1 MLDVLIAG
9 AGPAGSVAGWVLARA
24 GARVLLVDR
33 DAFPRPK
40 LCGDTLNPGAIALLE
55 SLGLGD
61 GPWHQGPALTGM
73 LVTGPRARVRARY
86 PAGLVGRSI
95 LRSDLDAWLLDRAIA
110 AGARFESGWTVREP
124 LGDQRVGGPLGV
136 RGVAMTRSG
145 QATPLRVPA
154 SITIAADGRRS
165 ALARA
170 LGLSRHPKAPR
181 RWAFGT
187 YATGVGELSD
197 VGEMHVRPGY
207 YLGIAPVPAGR
218 ANVCVVTGPRPDGR
232 SPIAVIRRAI
242 ARDARL
248 ADRFTRAEFDET
260 VSVLGPLAVDVRG
273 AGADGLLLA
282 GDAAGFIDPMTG
294 DGLRLAITG
303 AALAAH
309 EALATLERGDLRGA
323 ATRLAEARRT
333 ALGPKLR
340 FNRALRATVASPWA
354 MTAAGLSAAVVPAL
368 INSVVRYAGDTPSVP
383 SPSAERP

>member
-33 DAFPRPK
+33 DPFPRPK

-55 SLGLGD
+55 SLGLGA
-61 GPWHQGPALTGM
+61 GPWHQGPALSGM
-73 LVTGPRARVRARY
+73 LVSGPQASVRALY

-95 LRSDLDAWLLDRAIA
+95 LRSDLDAWLLERAIG

-124 LGDQRVGGPLGV
+124 LVEQSAHGPRGV
-136 RGVAMTRSG
+136 RGVAMTRPG
-145 QATPLRVPA
+145 QAGPMRVPA
-154 SITIAADGRRS
+154 SITLAADGRRS

-170 LGLSRHPKAPR
+170 LGLSRHPSAPR

-187 YATGVGELSD
+187 YASGVAGVSD

-207 YLGIAPVPAGR
+207 YLGIAPVAADR
-218 ANVCVVTGPRPDGR
+218 ANICVVTGPRPEGR
-232 SPIAVIRRAI
+232 TPMAVIRQAI

-248 ADRFTRAEFDET
+248 SARFEAAEFECA
-260 VSVLGPLAVDVRG
+260 VRVLGPLAVDVRG
-273 AGADGLLLA
+273 AGTEGLLLA

-323 ATRLAEARRT
+323 AARLAEARRT
-333 ALGPKLR
+333 ELGSKLR
-340 FNRALRATVASPWA
+340 FNRALRATVGSPWA
-354 MTAAGLSAAVVPAL
+354 MTVAGLAAAVVPAL
-368 INSVVRYAGDTPSVP
+368 INSVVRYAGDAS
-383 SPSAERP
+383 